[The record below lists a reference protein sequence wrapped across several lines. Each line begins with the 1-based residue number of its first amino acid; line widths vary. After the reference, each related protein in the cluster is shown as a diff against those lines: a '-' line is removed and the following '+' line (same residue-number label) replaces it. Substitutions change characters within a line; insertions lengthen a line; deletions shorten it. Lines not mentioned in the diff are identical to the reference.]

1 VSAVGYL
8 DLEINKMFAVLDIET
23 TGGKFNEE
31 GITEIAIYRFDGSE
45 IVDQFSSL
53 VNPEREIQ
61 PFVQKLTGI
70 NSKMLQSAPRFFEIA
85 KRIIELTEGCVL
97 VAHNAEFDY
106 RILRTEFRRLG
117 YTYNRESVCTVTLS
131 QTLLPEQ
138 ESFKLGKLVRS
149 LGIPIS
155 DRHRAQGDAIA
166 TLKLF
171 KLLLEKDSKKEIVN
185 AQTKSLHKKDIAPKF
200 HKTLDKLP
208 TETGVYYIYGQEDEI
223 IYIGK
228 SNNIRKRVNSH
239 LTGKSSKSARIKQ
252 QLKSVRFEKTGSE
265 FIALLK
271 EQHEIKVNK
280 PDLNKVGKYRMFPM
294 GIRIE
299 TDEKGYQKLILE
311 QTLSKFEYIKVFR
324 NKKTAVGQLFYWLSE
339 YALCQNKSSLSNN
352 KEQCPRRMVQ
362 KCDGSC
368 EGIIPAEE
376 YNSRIEKLL
385 SDLVLPLGNKLYTT
399 EGRQDGEYGFIY
411 LEDAVIKGYGYYDL
425 NYQITT
431 SERISNRLIPI
442 ESNPDS
448 QALVHRFIRN
458 KKYHKLIDVNDSLPE
473 PPKL

>member
-1 VSAVGYL
+1 
-8 DLEINKMFAVLDIET
+8 MFAVLDIET

-53 VNPEREIQ
+53 VNPERDIQ

-85 KRIIELTEGCVL
+85 KRIIEVTEDCVL

-117 YTYNRESVCTVTLS
+117 YTFNRESVCTVSLS

-155 DRHRAQGDAIA
+155 DRHRAQGDALA

-171 KLLLEKDSKKEIVN
+171 KLLLEKDSKKEIIN
-185 AQTKSLHKKDIAPKF
+185 AHIKSLHKKEMAPKF
-200 HKTLDKLP
+200 HKILDELP

-228 SNNIRKRVNSH
+228 STNIRKRVNSH
-239 LTGKSSKSARIKQ
+239 LTGKSSKSTKIKQ
-252 QLKSVRFEKTGSE
+252 QLKRVRFEKTGSE

-280 PDLNKVGKYRMFPM
+280 PSLNKVGKYRMFPM

-299 TDEKGYQKLILE
+299 IDQKGYRNLLLE
-311 QTLSKFEYIKVFR
+311 QTLSKFDYIKVFR
-324 NKKTAVGQLFYWLSE
+324 NKKAAVGQLFYWLKE
-339 YALCQNKSSLSNN
+339 YALCQNKTSLSNK
-352 KEQCPRRMVQ
+352 KEQCPQRMLK

-376 YNSRIEKLL
+376 YNSRLDTLL
-385 SDLVLPLGNKLYTT
+385 SDLALPSGNTLFTT
-399 EGRQDGEYGFIY
+399 AGRQDGEYGFIF
-411 LEDAVIKGYGYYDL
+411 LEDAVLKGYGYYDL

-431 SERISNRLIPI
+431 PERIHSRLIPI
-442 ESNPDS
+442 ESNPDAN
-448 QALVHRFIRN
+448 ALVQHFIRN
-458 KKYHKLIDVNDSLPE
+458 KKYHKLIDMNGSLPE
-473 PPKL
+473 TPKL